1 MFDTICAISTAVSNG
16 AIAII
21 RISGE
26 DAIEKIDKI
35 FSKDLTEAESHSIHY
50 GYIKDNDEVV
60 DEVLISIFKAPKTYT
75 CEDIVEINSHG
86 GNFVVRKILAL
97 VLSLGIRLAE
107 AGEFTKRAYLNGRIN
122 LSQAESINDL
132 INAKTNIQASSAI
145 KALKGSVSKI
155 IDPLIDDL
163 LKCIGI
169 IEVNIDYPE
178 YDDVE
183 IMTEEKIKPFLYDFK
198 KRIEKLIDEAQ
209 RYKTLKQGIKVA
221 ICGKPNVGKSSLLN
235 ALLQEDKAIVTN
247 VAGTTRDLV
256 EGFVQLENISL
267 HLIDT
272 AGIRKSDDL
281 VENIG
286 IDRSL
291 KAIEEADFVLFVI
304 DDTYDET
311 DEKLYEMIKEKR
323 HVIVGNKKDLKV
335 NDKAFLSISAAQND
349 IKDLIAYFNRLYEED
364 QNLLDHDI
372 LNSDRQI
379 ALMKSAFIEIDEAI
393 KGLELDVELDLIVDN
408 LRISY
413 QRLQEILG
421 KYHQDDLLDHLFK
434 NFCLGK

>member
-1 MFDTICAISTAVSNG
+1 MFDTICAISTAVSDG

-26 DAIEKIDKI
+26 DAIEKVNKI
-35 FSKDLTEAESHSIHY
+35 FSKDITNVESHSIHY
-50 GYIKDNDEVV
+50 GYIKDKNEVI
-60 DEVLISIFKAPKTYT
+60 DEVLVSVFKAPKTYT
-75 CEDIVEINSHG
+75 CEDVVEINSHG
-86 GNFVVRKILAL
+86 GIFVVRKVLSLI
-97 VLSLGIRLAE
+97 LSLGIRLAE

-132 INAKTNIQASSAI
+132 INAKTSIQANSAI
-145 KALKGSVSKI
+145 KALKGSVSNI
-155 IDPLIDDL
+155 INPLIEDL
-163 LKCIGI
+163 MRCIGI

-183 IMTEEKIKPFLYDFK
+183 IMTEEKIKPFLFNFK
-198 KRIEKLIDEAQ
+198 KRMEKLIDEAE

-256 EGFVQLENISL
+256 EGFVQLENITL
-267 HLIDT
+267 NLVDT
-272 AGIRKSDDL
+272 AGIRKSDDI
-281 VENIG
+281 VESIG

-291 KAIEEADFVLFVI
+291 KAIKEADFILFVV
-304 DDTYDET
+304 DDTYGKE
-311 DEKLYEMIKEKR
+311 DEKLYEMIKDKK
-323 HVIVGNKKDLKV
+323 HVIVGNKKDLKI
-335 NDKAFLSISAAQND
+335 NEKALLSVSAAKND
-349 IKDLIAYFNRLYEED
+349 IKDLISYFNDMFEND

-379 ALMKSAFIEIDEAI
+379 SLMKAAFNEINDAI
-393 KGLELDVELDLIVDN
+393 ASLELGMELDLIVDS

-421 KYHQDDLLDHLFK
+421 NYHQDDLLDHLFK